1 MTFRGVSLN
10 FRGVEDFKMMNQA
23 WRRELHNFIQ
33 QLMLIC
39 ESDEERKKA
48 LRSWYEQ
55 PGEVS
60 AKGVPVIREIVRN
73 ALKEE
78 KEKVR
83 NKLIY
88 LLNSLFSWPMDEKEV
103 SSNVS
108 RILEEIDRSDQQV
121 EKIWKDRKVV
131 EPVFDNCFHYELRR
145 QLTSEIA
152 DDHEDGGLV
161 LIEKILSDVGFFQRY
176 PVEVGFWAQHFL
188 AIERYHRE
196 EAIQQEKRVDEL
208 ARLKNRLDKGGRIE
222 TLSEFLL
229 YLEDRLI
236 KAQDREIEKLTR
248 ETTGF
253 LSGKV
258 RPELFPHVNLEHAVY
273 FSLLAHEFCL
283 AENVPEKDVKRI
295 KELKTT
301 REMST
306 LRDLMLLLYD
316 QVVAERMLPQ
326 ASRLLDRLQTLGFS
340 IEHKDFRDVY
350 KVDLVPLEKTLE
362 FEKKRLP
369 IFLDV
374 ASLTGEISKDLE
386 GQKVLIEEIFMQ
398 ETRKVR
404 EMLLAMGEA
413 KTVPLP
419 KAQLIKNASLFAI
432 NWKLAMFEDEKSI
445 PEEDLLKKD
454 IQDFLSGPLMKL
466 IRPRKGYEFKN
477 KNAYQ
482 EFLHKE
488 LAVHLESIKRVLE
501 SRKVESLFDFRY
513 FARWLMFRKLL
524 DVLATGK
531 GDIKLERV
539 PDATDFIL
547 KLTLDWLYDMAR
559 EENCNLEEAYP
570 CSPVRFYKFL
580 MSYFD
585 MNTIAEQVSSCCGE
599 GKKFSKSDI
608 EEEVLNII
616 PWWAA
621 TIYRVLVAMARKNN
635 GMPRL
640 PANPAEI
647 PNIVKL
653 FSPAFCHL
661 EEIAL
666 KRGKDYLEQVGDSL
680 FLPEFRPVLETEDE
694 LRAYVKHMI
703 GEFVGGSD
711 IESFSVDHDL
721 RDLKSFIEEKL
732 GEVDIIPDPSYPKS
746 IHSIVLEEIQPSDRA
761 LLEELAEYANQLL
774 RLLPKSNCGGC
785 GESSCLNFAYA
796 LLRGR
801 KKPNEC
807 QQMSADEQET
817 IRRELD
823 AVVASLGD
831 AGAGTV
837 TTPSGTSG
845 PGMYEIPEELARS
858 YTSVETIMAR
868 RIFWEKLKKIFEE
881 RRAKLQIY
889 KKPSA
894 DEIYRM
900 FKNFLGF
907 EASERLRSDEREF
920 LIENGEKYIEA
931 GWKEF
936 FDTYDWFHRIQ
947 VRRQS
952 APYLE
957 EHDALHRSAAYYR
970 DKLYLSQL
978 SDFDRSLV
986 LNYRLFKYMDG
997 FSDWWNEDLLQMS
1010 DPEYQI
1016 QDWEDFSKIIKNAY
1030 WHQESSPSAGEIYE
1044 AIREELDGDIE
1055 LSDAARETLQIFLK
1069 GIISERLSEF
1079 GKEVELLERLKT
1091 GEKIDN
1097 VEKLEGVLNFFVKD
1111 IALKGDYLPE
1121 LSLTNRINAVFSELD
1136 SSGINID
1143 PELLWRWESLPEQV
1157 REYIGQVRTVNKDE
1171 LTNFQRSKEGMPWK
1185 DMVSLRDAILKS
1197 YIFTKVRKLEQEE
1210 IELKLLNRYLDGEI
1224 TGKEAMY
1231 RLTPGTLSLYVDR
1244 LCRVGKKADEI
1255 LQEVEKLW
1263 DIQSEW
1269 EDQLMEDALTH
1280 LIRQRQLFVTIGQDV
1295 ENGYPRVLVRL
1306 IDDRIR
1312 TLHAMDKERLL
1323 HYLFILA
1330 KMEGNLD
1337 TLTALLREIRETS
1350 DIIEAAWLNF
1360 TTERSMESPKP
1371 VQVAKSTGGLPVEA
1385 TSLKKKD
1392 LFNKYLEEGLPRG
1405 EKPAITRA
1413 YWELINIIRY
1423 YVLQMH
1429 SSAQKEVAAGMP
1441 EKKIVPENVL
1451 ESIKEEYSIEGLS
1464 EDALLKAISDQIKR
1478 LPSFEEEKIWI
1489 YTTVTARKFASQN
1502 QELLEIERQFFKK
1515 KNELLKAGEG
1525 EDFLPLAELAA
1536 KRGVEL
1542 GKVKEAVYYH
1552 LSDLLEDERIKSFQR
1567 RIRQIV
1573 EQLEEKR
1580 SEIYHGWNNGEINRR
1595 TVFYI
1600 LRLYQKEKK
1609 LPSWDDF
1616 RRFIRDQ
1623 RTLRIQKLKQSKAPD
1638 VEEIRE
1644 TLEMRFRALLGVDLR
1659 EIENKSLEEAKS
1671 RLSMMH
1677 AEKLKELETTF
1688 ADDYFH
1694 VYVGYGDES
1703 SVALPNGSKT
1713 SSFISVASEEGKKA
1727 KLLLKISLEEDLSE
1741 ALGKLSGEASKKIEE
1756 ISNEL
1761 SRQIE
1766 LLRESKE
1773 LTGIAEVCVW
1783 ENYVHAAH
1791 LEPQRTANFSYLA
1804 LKHLPTGDAFLADHL
1819 EAHALMNEP
1828 QDSRIPPNLE
1838 PLVEEICA
1846 IRHSLEEI
1854 RNTYQSVDRVEK
1866 ELLSLLDDSGSVLD
1880 TRGNARKLIRAYMS
1894 RQDWRE
1900 RDIFEMILEF
1910 LGDMPEIYGGL
1921 KDELN
1926 LLDNIR
1932 REDHLEYEKII
1943 TGMISEAR
1951 ANLESV
1957 AAARRFL
1964 QKTVPRG
1971 RKITSKSYEQMLNAM
1986 ALALG
1991 IPDDSRG
1998 KVVQAVMAKAPV
2010 EAWKALYEEGMRL
2023 AAEKGRKIEIK
2034 NFERASLFLLPELKP
2049 GDLGHARFCR
2059 SLIESTESY
2068 NKILAGIYAPEKTG
2082 VELLLQQVDKFNRLP
2097 ENAEF
2102 PVNYTSNEIKWWLRI
2117 FYLRPDV
2124 VEAIY
2129 NRERRKDIYTVI
2141 SGLGPRAYLPRVLH
2155 EVQSIFG
2162 YVTPEAFSNI
2172 VSVLGL
2178 DATDV
2183 IKVIA
2188 SYKEFSADPSGD
2200 IIIYICKGTAC
2211 FLRGQ
2216 PRISRTLSAV
2226 IGADRGQV
2234 ADCGIQY
2241 IEMDCFGVCHMAPVV
2256 KAGDTFIPSVDPE
2269 SIPRLVEQLLK
2280 GVSYEN
2286 RVSFL
2291 NRIKRVLTRGHKR
2304 VLRKK
2309 LVVTGAINLEKEE
2322 ELIGQGVAIDAQG
2335 NLSLVGNGNGRDL
2348 GRLVPKSISF
2358 EYTTGH
2364 GINAI
2369 GSLILDEANQVT
2381 AVLNYPDCALEDAVK
2396 HTMKPLVVVKDGE
2409 VAVRIENAVYE
2420 LGQINSNTVVVETGD
2435 GGYASIT
2442 FDGPNA
2448 RAVLEEERGI
2458 PTRRHK
2464 EEDPEFTRKQ
2474 DRVLLGF
2481 VPGVDPD
2488 NIDSYIKHGGY
2499 KALKTVLGLNGGRRW
2514 TPEEIID
2521 QIKASNLRGRGGAGF
2536 PTGRKWEGLYRAVVT
2551 IDPKD
2556 ENKDPIKLIVANGD
2570 EGDPGAFMDRTLIQ
2584 EKPHLLVE
2592 GMIIAAL
2599 AINARYGVIYV
2610 RKEYEDAVRRIENA
2624 LFQARRRGFLGR
2636 NICGIE
2642 GLDFDL
2648 EIRLGAGAFVAGEKR
2663 AIMRAIEGKPAEPT
2677 LKAVSNSR
2685 RGLWGKPTLLNNVET
2700 FANVPLIIQR
2710 GGRWFKRQGYKNS
2723 GGTKIFSVAG
2733 IVKQT
2738 GLVEVR
2744 FGRTLKDIINICG
2757 GIKEEK
2763 KLAGVQIGGPSG
2775 AILSLTGIR
2784 EYLLHTPLD
2793 FDIFNQVGAMLG
2805 SGGLV
2810 FIGEDDDVVRLARHF
2825 TDWLE
2830 DESCGQC
2837 PSCLGG
2843 TASLGRTLDTILN
2856 GEGYSLH
2863 IHALWAKGDA
2873 VKAGSQCG
2881 LGKTAAN
2888 PVTSALR
2895 FFPQSFLHYLLMNPK
2910 LNRLELFRCLEA
2922 LRLLTRE
2929 NVEII
2934 SKRKRVVVG
2943 YAFTLRK
2950 GMVATFYQLLKN
2962 IDQYKAPQDQQA
2974 WKFLQLL
2981 GIEEH
2986 EVGKWDITGNFNLEE
3001 LQKHDEVMKDVGY
3014 DLLRPAI

>member
-1 MTFRGVSLN
+1 MN
-10 FRGVEDFKMMNQA
+10 MQGVEDIKMTDQL

-33 QLMLIC
+33 QLMLVC
-39 ESDEERKKA
+39 ETAEERERA
-48 LRSWYEQ
+48 LKSWCGR
-55 PGEVS
+55 PGEV
-60 AKGVPVIREIVRN
+60 AYGEGTEVKEIVRE
-73 ALKEE
+73 ALQEE

-83 NKLIY
+83 NRLIY
-88 LLNSLFSWPMDEKEV
+88 LLNSLFSWPIDENEV
-103 SSNVS
+103 GYRAS
-108 RILEEIDRSDQQV
+108 RILEEVDRFDREI
-121 EKIWKDRKVV
+121 EKIRKKRALA
-131 EPVFDNCFHYELRR
+131 ESGFENCFHYELRR
-145 QLTSEIA
+145 QLTSEVSNRETGANVTIV
-152 DDHEDGGLV
+152 DR
-161 LIEKILSDVGFFQRY
+161 ILDDVGFFQRY

-188 AIERYHRE
+188 AVERYHRE
-196 EAIQQEKRVDEL
+196 EAIEQESRLDEL
-208 ARLKNRLDKGGRIE
+208 ARLKERMARGGQIE
-222 TLSEFLL
+222 TLGEFLL

-236 KAQDREIEKLTR
+236 ASGDADLEELSHELT
-248 ETTGF
+248 GSM
-253 LSGKV
+253 SGKV
-258 RPELFPHVNLEHAVY
+258 RPELFPHVNLEHAIY
-273 FSLLAHEFCL
+273 FTLVAHQFCL
-283 AENVPEKDVKRI
+283 SENISPEDEARI

-316 QVVAERMLPQ
+316 QVITERRLPLP
-326 ASRLLDRLQTLGFS
+326 SKMLDRLQTLGFP

-350 KVDLVPLEKTLE
+350 KVNLVPLDQTFE
-362 FEKKRLP
+362 FEKKKLP

-374 ASLTGEISKDLE
+374 VSLTGNIADDLE
-386 GQKVLIEEIFMQ
+386 KERKLLDEIFVG
-398 ETRKVR
+398 ETRKGR
-404 EMLLAMGEA
+404 EMLMAICEA
-413 KTVPLP
+413 KTQPLP
-419 KAQLIKNASLFAI
+419 KSQLIRNATLFAI
-432 NWKLAMFEDEKSI
+432 NWFLAKNEDPEALPSI
-445 PEEDLLKKD
+445 DELKKD
-454 IQDFLSGPLMKL
+454 VQDFLAGPLMKL

-482 EFLHKE
+482 EFLDKE
-488 LAVHLESIKRVLE
+488 LAVHLESVARVLE
-501 SRKVESLFDFRY
+501 TRKIESPFDFKY
-513 FARWLMFRKLL
+513 FCRWVVFRKFLNYLEQEKGEINL
-524 DVLATGK
+524 DAVNSCFASLSKTEYRWIYDEA
-531 GDIKLERV
+531 
-539 PDATDFIL
+539 L
-547 KLTLDWLYDMAR
+547 KLGI
-559 EENCNLEEAYP
+559 NLEEAYP
-570 CSPVRFYKFL
+570 SSPVRFYKFL
-580 MSYFD
+580 MGYLD
-585 MNTIAEQVSSCCGE
+585 LDAMAERVSSCCGE
-599 GKKFSKSDI
+599 GKVFSATEI
-608 EEEVLNII
+608 EEEILKII
-616 PWWAA
+616 PEWAS
-621 TIYRVLVAMARKNN
+621 TIYKVIVATARKRS
-635 GMPRL
+635 GLSRL
-640 PANPAEI
+640 PAEPSEI
-647 PNIVKL
+647 GDIVKI

-666 KRGKDYLEQVGDSL
+666 KRGREYLEKEGDRL
-680 FLPEFRPVLETEDE
+680 FLPGLKPIIETEDE
-694 LRAYVKHMI
+694 LRAFVKRKI
-703 GEFVGGSD
+703 AECIKGED
-711 IESFSVDHDL
+711 IESFAVAHNLKEL
-721 RDLKSFIEEKL
+721 RVYLENKL
-732 GEVDIIPDPSYPKS
+732 GGIDIIPDPSFPRS
-746 IHSIVLEEIQPSDRA
+746 IYSVVLEEVQPSDRA
-761 LLEELAEYANQLL
+761 LEEDLAEYANQLL
-774 RLLPKSNCGGC
+774 KLLPKSNCGGC

-796 LLRGR
+796 LLRNR

-807 QQMSADEQET
+807 QQMSPGEVSVLK
-817 IRRELD
+817 RELD
-823 AVVASLGD
+823 ALMAIVGEKTEGGT
-831 AGAGTV
+831 AGEEELFSV
-837 TTPSGTSG
+837 
-845 PGMYEIPEELARS
+845 PEELARAFS
-858 YTSVETIMAR
+858 DVETILTR
-868 RIFWEKLKKIFEE
+868 QIFWKQLENLFEQKH
-881 RRAKLQIY
+881 AKLQIF
-889 KKPSA
+889 KRPSP
-894 DEIYRM
+894 DELYGM
-900 FKNFLGF
+900 LKSFLGF
-907 EASERLRSDEREF
+907 EATERLRKDEKQF

-931 GWKEF
+931 AWQEF
-936 FDTYDWFHRIQ
+936 FDAYDWFHRIQ

-957 EHDALHRSAAYYR
+957 EHDALHQSASYYR
-970 DKLYLSQL
+970 DKLFLSQL
-978 SDFDRSLV
+978 SGFDRELV
-986 LNYRLFKYMDG
+986 LNYRLSKYMDG

-1010 DPEYQI
+1010 DPDYQI

-1044 AIREELDGDIE
+1044 TIKDDIE
-1055 LSDAARETLQIFLK
+1055 GDMELSEAARKTFDIYVRNLVSRVSDRFGEESRLV
-1069 GIISERLSEF
+1069 ERLRKGERIDDLDKLRKTVNF
-1079 GKEVELLERLKT
+1079 LVKEV
-1091 GEKIDN
+1091 
-1097 VEKLEGVLNFFVKD
+1097 
-1111 IALKGDYLPE
+1111 ALKGEYLPE
-1121 LSLTNRINAVFSELD
+1121 LSLTNRINAVFLELD

-1143 PELLWRWESLPEQV
+1143 PNLLWRWESLPSEV
-1157 REYIGQVRTVNKDE
+1157 RDYIEQVRTVDRDE
-1171 LTNFQRSKEGMPWK
+1171 LNGFQRSKEGIRWK
-1185 DMVSLRDAILKS
+1185 DMVSLRDAILKG
-1197 YIFTKVRKLEQEE
+1197 YIFSRVKRLEEEEQE
-1210 IELKLLNRYLDGEI
+1210 LRLLNKCLNKLGNSEN
-1224 TGKEAMY
+1224 TGY

-1244 LCRVGKKADEI
+1244 LCHLGKTEEELFGEI
-1255 LQEVEKLW
+1255 DKLCH
-1263 DIQSEW
+1263 SYPEW
-1269 EDQLMEDALTH
+1269 EDQLIEDALTH
-1280 LIRQRQLFVTIGQDV
+1280 LIRRRQLLVTIGEEI
-1295 ENGYPRVLVRL
+1295 ENSYPKVLVRL
-1306 IDDRIR
+1306 IDEKIR
-1312 TLHAMDKERLL
+1312 ARHAMDRERLL

-1360 TTERSMESPKP
+1360 TTERSLESPKP
-1371 VQVAKSTGGLPVEA
+1371 AKLAQRKETIPLEAST
-1385 TSLKKKD
+1385 LKNKD
-1392 LFNKYLEEGLPRG
+1392 LFNRYLEEGLPRG

-1413 YWELINIIRY
+1413 YWELINVIRFF
-1423 YVLQMH
+1423 VLQLH
-1429 SSAQKEVAAGMP
+1429 SEVEKKAAAGFPAKEVSP
-1441 EKKIVPENVL
+1441 ERVVEMIR
-1451 ESIKEEYSIEGLS
+1451 EEYDVEGVSESSLIQAIKSQIER
-1464 EDALLKAISDQIKR
+1464 I
-1478 LPSFEEEKIWI
+1478 PSFVDQKIWI
-1489 YTTVTARKFASQN
+1489 YTTVTARKFASRN

-1515 KNELLKAGEG
+1515 RNELLRAGES
-1525 EDFLPLAELAA
+1525 EELLPLAELAA

-1542 GKVKEAVYYH
+1542 GRVKEAVYYQ

-1573 EQLEEKR
+1573 DQLDEKR
-1580 SEIYHGWNNGEINRR
+1580 AEIYHGWSNGEINRR
-1595 TVFYI
+1595 TIFYI
-1600 LRLYQKEKK
+1600 LRTYQKQQKVAR
-1609 LPSWDDF
+1609 WDDF
-1616 RRFIRDQ
+1616 RRFVRDQ
-1623 RTLRIQKLKQSKAPD
+1623 RTLRIKKLEESQAPD
-1638 VEEIRE
+1638 AEEIRE
-1644 TLEMRFRALLGVDLR
+1644 VLEKRFEALLGVDLR
-1659 EIENKSLEEAKS
+1659 DVEEEALREAKE
-1671 RLSMMH
+1671 RLSMMRE
-1677 AEKLKELETTF
+1677 EKIRELETTF
-1688 ADDYFH
+1688 ADDYFFPLL
-1694 VYVGYGDES
+1694 VEGQSAEAITEKEVG
-1703 SVALPNGSKT
+1703 T
-1713 SSFISVASEEGKKA
+1713 SSFVSVMVKEGERPELVGEIPLGQPFDEAVKA
-1727 KLLLKISLEEDLSE
+1727 FSP
-1741 ALGKLSGEASKKIEE
+1741 E
-1756 ISNEL
+1756 ISERIKPIYEGL
-1761 SRQIE
+1761 KRQFE
-1766 LLRESKE
+1766 LLRKSSS
-1773 LTGIAEVCVW
+1773 LTGIKRVKIW
-1783 ENYVHAAH
+1783 NNYIHAAH
-1791 LEPQRTANFSYLA
+1791 LEPEDTANFACDAIRY
-1804 LKHLPTGDAFLADHL
+1804 LPTGDVFLADHL

-1854 RNTYQSVDRVEK
+1854 RNTFHDPQNVEK
-1866 ELLSLLDDSGSVLD
+1866 EIIGKLNGSDGVLD
-1880 TRGNARKLIRAYMS
+1880 SRGKARHLVRAFMS

-1910 LGDMPEIYGGL
+1910 LNNMPEIYGGL
-1921 KDELN
+1921 KDELD
-1926 LLDNIR
+1926 LLEEIR
-1932 REDHLEYEKII
+1932 SEDHIEYEKII

-1951 ANLESV
+1951 ANLEGV

-1964 QKTVPRG
+1964 QKRCEG
-1971 RKITSKSYEQMLNAM
+1971 GEKIDSTSYEEMIRAM
-1986 ALALG
+1986 AVALR
-1991 IPDDSRG
+1991 ISEERRETLLP
-1998 KVVQAVMAKAPV
+1998 AVFDKDPV
-2010 EAWKALYEEGMRL
+2010 SAWKTLYEEGVKL
-2023 AAEKGRKIEIK
+2023 ASEEGRQIELK

-2049 GDLGHARFCR
+2049 ADLGHARFCR

-2068 NKILAGIYAPEKTG
+2068 NKILAGIYAAEEQQLDLLKNQ
-2082 VELLLQQVDKFNRLP
+2082 VEKFNRLP
-2097 ENAEF
+2097 ENAEL
-2102 PVNYTSNEIKWWLRI
+2102 PVTYTDDEMKWWLKI

-2129 NRERRKDIYTVI
+2129 NREKRKDIYSVI
-2141 SGLGPRAYLPRVLH
+2141 TGLGPRAYLPRVLH

-2178 DATDV
+2178 NPTDV

-2216 PRISRTLSAV
+2216 PHISRTLSSV
-2226 IGADRGQV
+2226 IGAERGQV

-2269 SIPRLVEQLLK
+2269 SIPSLVEQLLK
-2280 GVSYEN
+2280 GTSYEN

-2304 VLRKK
+2304 VLRERLKII
-2309 LVVTGAINLEKEE
+2309 GAINLGDEKD
-2322 ELIGQGVAIDAQG
+2322 LRGCGVAIDALG
-2335 NLSLVGNGNGRDL
+2335 NLTLVKNGNGRKL
-2348 GRLVPKSISF
+2348 GRLVERSISF
-2358 EYTTGH
+2358 EYETSFDAK
-2364 GINAI
+2364 AI

-2381 AVLNYPDCALEDAVK
+2381 SILNYRDIALEEAVK
-2396 HTMKPLVVVKDGE
+2396 HTMKPLVVLKDHR
-2409 VAVRIENAVYE
+2409 VAVRIENDVYE
-2420 LGQINSNTVVVETGD
+2420 LGEINSNTVVVENDD
-2435 GGYASIT
+2435 GGFGSIT

-2448 RAVLEEERGI
+2448 RAILEEERGI
-2458 PTRRHK
+2458 PTRHHGK
-2464 EEDPEFTRKQ
+2464 EDPGFIKKQ

-2481 VPGVDPD
+2481 AAGVDPD
-2488 NIDSYIKHGGY
+2488 NIDSYLEHGGY
-2499 KALKTVLGLNGGRRW
+2499 EALKTVLGLKDGHRW
-2514 TPEEIID
+2514 GPEEIIS
-2521 QIKASNLRGRGGAGF
+2521 QIRESNLRGRGGAGF
-2536 PTGRKWEGLYRAVVT
+2536 PTGRKWEGLYRASVT

-2584 EKPHLLVE
+2584 EKPHLLIE

-2636 NICGIE
+2636 NICGVE

-2710 GGRWFKRQGYKNS
+2710 GGRWFKRQGYRNS

-2744 FGRTLKDIINICG
+2744 FGRTLRDIISICG
-2757 GIKEEK
+2757 GIKDEK

-2856 GEGYSLH
+2856 GEGLSFH

-2943 YAFTLRK
+2943 HVFTLRK

-2962 IDQYKAPQDQQA
+2962 IDRYKSPRDHQA

-2986 EVGKWDITGNFNLEE
+2986 EVGKWDITGNFSLDELARHEE
-3001 LQKHDEVMKDVGY
+3001 VVKDVGY
-3014 DLLRPAI
+3014 DVLRPAI

>member
-1 MTFRGVSLN
+1 
-10 FRGVEDFKMMNQA
+10 MMDQF

-33 QLMLIC
+33 QLMLVC
-39 ESDEERKKA
+39 ESSEEREKA
-48 LRSWYEQ
+48 LQAWCERS
-55 PGEVS
+55 GEADSV
-60 AKGVPVIREIVRN
+60 KGSRVREVVRD
-73 ALKEE
+73 ALREE

-88 LLNSLFSWPMDEKEV
+88 LLNSLFAWPIDEKEV
-103 SSNVS
+103 GARVS
-108 RILEEIDRSDQQV
+108 RILEEIDRFDQEV
-121 EKIWKDRKVV
+121 EKIWRDRKIE

-145 QLTSEIA
+145 QLTSEVVEEETGKGVA
-152 DDHEDGGLV
+152 
-161 LIEKILSDVGFFQRY
+161 LIDKILNDVGFFQRY

-188 AIERYHRE
+188 AVERYHRE
-196 EAIQQEKRVDEL
+196 EAIEQEARLDEL
-208 ARLKNRLDKGGRIE
+208 ARIKEKIDRGGRIE
-222 TLSEFLL
+222 TLGEFLL

-236 KAQDREIEKLTR
+236 TSPDDNLEELTR
-248 ETTGF
+248 EITGF

-273 FSLLAHEFCL
+273 FTLMAHQFCL
-283 AENVPEKDVKRI
+283 AENISDEDMQRIEK
-295 KELKTT
+295 LKIT

-316 QVVAERMLPQ
+316 QVVAERRLPL
-326 ASRLLDRLQTLGFS
+326 ASKILDRLQTLGFP

-350 KVDLVPLEKTLE
+350 KIDLIPLEKTLE
-362 FEKKRLP
+362 FESKKLP

-374 ASLTGEISKDLE
+374 VSLTGEILKDLE
-386 GQKVLIEEIFMQ
+386 GQKIVLEEIFVK
-398 ETRKVR
+398 EARKTR
-404 EMLLAMGEA
+404 EMLLAIAEA
-413 KTVPLP
+413 KTQPLP
-419 KAQLIKNASLFAI
+419 KAQLIKNATLFAI
-432 NWKLAMFEDEKSI
+432 NWVLGKSDS
-445 PEEDLLKKD
+445 PMTVSSMEDLKKNV
-454 IQDFLSGPLMKL
+454 QDLLSGPLMKL

-477 KNAYQ
+477 KAAYQ
-482 EFLHKE
+482 EFLDQE
-488 LAVHLESIKRVLE
+488 LTVHLESINRVLAA
-501 SRKVESLFDFRY
+501 RKIESLFDFKY
-513 FARWLMFRKLL
+513 FCRWLLFRKLL
-524 DVLATGK
+524 SIMASKKGEVELGAMGGALEFLAGAK
-531 GDIKLERV
+531 V
-539 PDATDFIL
+539 
-547 KLTLDWLYDMAR
+547 DWVY
-559 EENCNLEEAYP
+559 EEALNQKVDLEEAYP
-570 CSPVRFYKFL
+570 SSPVRFYKFL

-585 MNTIAEQVSSCCGE
+585 MDVIAEQVTTCCGE
-599 GKKFSKSDI
+599 GKKFTRDEI
-608 EEEVLNII
+608 EKEVLKII
-616 PWWAA
+616 PEWAS
-621 TIYRVLVAMARKNN
+621 TIYKVLVATARKNN
-635 GMPRL
+635 DMPRL
-640 PANPAEI
+640 SADPSEI
-647 PNIVKL
+647 QNIVRI

-661 EEIAL
+661 EEVAL
-666 KRGKDYLEQVGDSL
+666 RRGKNFLEREGDRL
-680 FLPEFRPVLETEDE
+680 FLPEFRPIIETEDE
-694 LRAYVKHMI
+694 LRAFVKQKI
-703 GEFVGGSD
+703 GEFVGGRD
-711 IESFSVDHDL
+711 IESFSVENDL
-721 RDLKSFIEEKL
+721 RELKKFIEEKL
-732 GEVDIIPDPSYPKS
+732 GEIDIVPDPNFPKS
-746 IHSIVLEEIQPSDRA
+746 VYSIVLEEIQPSDRA
-761 LLEELAEYANQLL
+761 MEEELAEYANQLL

-785 GESSCLNFAYA
+785 GETSCLNFAYS
-796 LLRGR
+796 LIQSR

-807 QQMSADEQET
+807 QQMSPEEVLNLK
-817 IRRELD
+817 RELD
-823 AVVASLGD
+823 TVMAAIGEKADTNVNAS
-831 AGAGTV
+831 AGIAG
-837 TTPSGTSG
+837 GTG
-845 PGMYEIPEELARS
+845 LYEVPEELAKPIKDLQ
-858 YTSVETIMAR
+858 TILAR
-868 RIFWEKLKKIFEE
+868 RIFWERLEKVFDDRKT
-881 RRAKLQIY
+881 RLQIY
-889 KKPSA
+889 KQPSA
-894 DEIYRM
+894 YEFYNM
-900 FKNFLGF
+900 LKAFLGF
-907 EASERLRSDEREF
+907 EATERLREDEKEF

-931 GWKEF
+931 GWQEF
-936 FDTYDWFHRIQ
+936 FATYDWFHRIQ
-947 VRRQS
+947 MKRQS

-957 EHDALHRSAAYYR
+957 EHDALHQSASFYK

-978 SDFDRSLV
+978 SDFDRELI
-986 LNYRLFKYMDG
+986 LKYRIFNYMDG

-1044 AIREELDGDIE
+1044 TIKDELDGDIE
-1055 LSDAARETLQIFLK
+1055 LSDAAKETLRIFIK
-1069 GIISERLSEF
+1069 NMISMRLDQYRHESQL
-1079 GKEVELLERLKT
+1079 VEKLKT
-1091 GEKIDN
+1091 GEKIDDLDTLQKTVN
-1097 VEKLEGVLNFFVKD
+1097 YLVKD
-1111 IALKGDYLPE
+1111 VALKGEYLPE
-1121 LSLTNRINAVFSELD
+1121 LSLTNRINAVFAELD

-1143 PELLWRWESLPEQV
+1143 PELLWQWENLPAQV
-1157 REYIGQVRTVNKDE
+1157 QEYIGQLRTVDKDE
-1171 LTNFQRSKEGMPWK
+1171 LANFQRSKEGIQWK
-1185 DMVSLRDAILKS
+1185 DMVSLRDAILKG
-1197 YIFTKVRKLEQEE
+1197 YIFKRVKELEEEE
-1210 IELKLLNRYLDGEI
+1210 IELSLFNRFLDESGSQEK
-1224 TGKEAMY
+1224 GGY

-1244 LCRVGKKADEI
+1244 LSRMGKTENEIAEKVGR
-1255 LQEVEKLW
+1255 LW
-1263 DIQSEW
+1263 HKHPEW
-1269 EDQLMEDALTH
+1269 EEQIMEDALRH
-1280 LIRQRQLFVTIGQDV
+1280 LIRQRQLIVTIGEEV
-1295 ENGYPRVLVRL
+1295 EGTYPKVLVKI
-1306 IDDRIR
+1306 IDDKIKAR
-1312 TLHAMDKERLL
+1312 HAMDRERLL

-1371 VQVAKSTGGLPVEA
+1371 IEGIQNQGLIPLEA
-1385 TSLKKKD
+1385 ASLKNKD

-1413 YWELINIIRY
+1413 YWELINIIRFF
-1423 YVLQMH
+1423 VLQLH
-1429 SSAQKEVAAGMP
+1429 TRAEKESATGMP
-1441 EKKIVPENVL
+1441 ASEILPNRVL
-1451 ESIKEEYSIEGLS
+1451 ELMKEEYDLEGIS
-1464 EDALLKAISDQIKR
+1464 EEALLKAIDMQIKR

-1502 QELLEIERQFFKK
+1502 QELLAIERQFFKK
-1515 KNELLKAGEG
+1515 KNQLLKAGET
-1525 EDFLPLAELAA
+1525 EELLPLAELAA
-1536 KRGVEL
+1536 RRGVEL
-1542 GKVKEAVYYH
+1542 GKVKESVYYQ

-1573 EQLEEKR
+1573 DQLEEKR
-1580 SEIYHGWNNGEINRR
+1580 AEIYHGWNDGEINRR
-1595 TVFYI
+1595 TVFYL
-1600 LRLYQKEKK
+1600 LRKYQKEKK
-1609 LPSWDDF
+1609 VAEWDDF

-1623 RTLRIQKLKQSKAPD
+1623 RTLRIKKLKESEAPD
-1638 VEEIRE
+1638 AEEIRNM
-1644 TLEMRFRALLGVDLR
+1644 LEKRFEALLGVDLR
-1659 EIENKSLEEAKS
+1659 DLEKEALEETRSK
-1671 RLSMMH
+1671 LTMMRD
-1677 AEKLKELETTF
+1677 KKVKELETTF
-1688 ADDYFH
+1688 ADDYFST
-1694 VYVGYGDES
+1694 YLAGEGQS
-1703 SVALPNGSKT
+1703 SIAGVTESKT
-1713 SSFISVASEEGKKA
+1713 SSFVSVSVEEGK
-1727 KLLLKISLEEDLSE
+1727 DSE
-1741 ALGKLSGEASKKIEE
+1741 VIAEIPLDGNFSDIIGKLSSKASKRIEE
-1756 ISNEL
+1756 IKAGL
-1761 SRQIE
+1761 KRQWE
-1766 LLRESKE
+1766 LLQESKD
-1773 LTGIAEVCVW
+1773 LTNIKKIRVW
-1783 ENYVHAAH
+1783 DNYVHAAH
-1791 LEPQRTANFSYLA
+1791 LEPKDTANFSYQA
-1804 LKHLPTGDAFLADHL
+1804 LKLMPEADAFLADHL

-1854 RNTYQSVDRVEK
+1854 RNTYHNAENVEREII
-1866 ELLSLLDDSGSVLD
+1866 ELFRKSEGLLDAMGKASELVK
-1880 TRGNARKLIRAYMS
+1880 AFMS

-1910 LGDMPEIYGGL
+1910 LNDMPEIYSGL
-1921 KDELN
+1921 MDELA
-1926 LLDNIR
+1926 LLENMR
-1932 REDHLEYEKII
+1932 HEDHLEYEKII

-1951 ANLESV
+1951 ANLERV
-1957 AAARRFL
+1957 AAARRYL
-1964 QKTVPRG
+1964 QKNASG
-1971 RKITSKSYEQMLNAM
+1971 SKAIDASSYELMVNAM

-1991 IPDDSRG
+1991 IPEDRR
-1998 KVVQAVMAKAPV
+1998 KQVVADVLDENPV
-2010 EAWKALYEEGMRL
+2010 VAWKTLYEEGVKL
-2023 AAEKGRKIEIK
+2023 ASEEGREIGLK

-2059 SLIESTESY
+2059 SLIENTESY
-2068 NKILAGIYAPEKTG
+2068 NKILAGIYASKDTQINF
-2082 VELLLQQVDKFNRLP
+2082 LNQQVEKFNRLP
-2097 ENAEF
+2097 ENAEL
-2102 PVNYTSNEIKWWLRI
+2102 PVNYTNDEIKWWLRI

-2129 NRERRKDIYTVI
+2129 NREKRKDIYAVI

-2162 YVTPEAFSNI
+2162 YITPEAFSNI
-2172 VSVLGL
+2172 VSSLGL
-2178 DATDV
+2178 DPTDV

-2188 SYKEFSADPSGD
+2188 SYREFSADPSGD

-2216 PRISRTLSAV
+2216 PHISRTLSAV
-2226 IGADRGQV
+2226 IRADRGQV

-2256 KAGDTFIPSVDPE
+2256 KAGDTFIPSVDPD

-2304 VLRKK
+2304 ILKKK
-2309 LVVTGAINLEKEE
+2309 LTITGAINLGNEK
-2322 ELIGQGVAIDAQG
+2322 ELIGCGVAIDANG
-2335 NLSLVGNGNGRDL
+2335 NLTLAQNGDGRELGKLVSRS
-2348 GRLVPKSISF
+2348 VSF
-2358 EYTTGH
+2358 EYVTASG
-2364 GINAI
+2364 ARSI
-2369 GSLILDEANQVT
+2369 GSLIMDEANQVT
-2381 AVLNYPDCALEDAVK
+2381 AVVNFPNIALEEAVK
-2396 HTMKPLVVVKDGE
+2396 HTMKPLVVIRDHV
-2409 VAVRIENAVYE
+2409 VAVRMENEVYE
-2420 LGQINSNTVVVETGD
+2420 LGEINSNTVVVEIRDGD
-2435 GGYASIT
+2435 NGSIT

-2458 PTRRHK
+2458 PTRRHEK
-2464 EEDPEFTRKQ
+2464 EDPEFIKKQ
-2474 DRVLLGF
+2474 DRILLGF
-2481 VPGVDPD
+2481 AAGVDPD
-2488 NIDSYIKHGGY
+2488 NIDSYIEHGGY
-2499 KALKTVLGLNGGRRW
+2499 QALKTILGLNGGKRW
-2514 TPEEIID
+2514 TSEEIMT
-2521 QIKASNLRGRGGAGF
+2521 QIKESNLRGRGGAGF

-2551 IDPKD
+2551 IDSKD
-2556 ENKDPIKLIVANGD
+2556 ENKDSIKLIVANGD

-2584 EKPHLLVE
+2584 EKPHLLIE

-2624 LFQARRRGFLGR
+2624 LFQARRRGFLGK

-2677 LKAVSNSR
+2677 LKAISNSR

-2744 FGRTLKDIINICG
+2744 FGRTLKDVINICG

-2810 FIGEDDDVVRLARHF
+2810 FIGEDDNVVRLARHF

-2830 DESCGQC
+2830 EESCGQC

-2856 GEGYSLH
+2856 GEGLSLH

-2943 YAFTLRK
+2943 HIFTLRK

-2962 IDQYKAPQDQQA
+2962 IDQYKSPQDQQA

-2986 EVGKWDITGNFNLEE
+2986 EVGKWDITGNFSLEE
-3001 LQKHDEVMKDVGY
+3001 LARHEEVMKDLGY
-3014 DLLRPAI
+3014 DMLRPAI